1 MLWLC
6 VIVCNTVGV
15 CRQAS
20 VHGEPQ
26 PACSGLSRRAPVQTS
41 TGSRTLALPSCL
53 PALPCLVPGPWR
65 RSALAPLVPSMGA
78 TGDFSDPRLLVSHTR
93 PYRRSC
99 QLCLVNLHT
108 LKYSTHPSVGA
119 RTLMHL
125 HRCGCSLH
133 AQPLCLSVL
142 SLSLS
147 LSLSLAALSLYGLP
161 PSLALALALG
171 LSLSLRHTHI
181 TL

>member
-1 MLWLC
+1 MALC
-6 VIVCNTVGV
+6 DCLQHRWGLPPGICSWRATACVFWAESPCSSADQHWV
-15 CRQAS
+15 S
-20 VHGEPQ
+20 DPS
-26 PACSGLSRRAPVQTS
+26 PAF
-41 TGSRTLALPSCL
+41 LPSCL
-53 PALPCLVPGPWR
+53 ALPCPRP
-65 RSALAPLVPSMGA
+65 LAPFCAGSVGPIDGRHRRFLRPKTA
-78 TGDFSDPRLLVSHTR
+78 CFHTR

-133 AQPLCLSVL
+133 AQPLCLSV